1 MSVTTLLLVVA
12 LVVAVLSVVQERPL
26 AGAAVLITAIALLIP
41 RVS

>member
-12 LVVAVLSVVQERPL
+12 LVVAVLSVVQERSL